1 MKMKQ
6 RRTKVQNH
14 TFSLKQILNGVI
26 ITKLKKMLSTAK
38 EREETKLTKITQKTV
53 YLKKMNI
60 VRGKS
65 LENTFKTLIKFHFI
79 LLSGFGEKTC
89 QVNTNPNEFF

>member
-6 RRTKVQNH
+6 KKIKVQNH
-14 TFSLKQILNGVI
+14 MFNLKQILNGVI
-26 ITKLKKMLSTAK
+26 ITKQKKMLLTASEK
-38 EREETKLTKITQKTV
+38 KETKQTRITRKTV

-65 LENTFKTLIKFHFI
+65 FKIFM
-79 LLSGFGEKTC
+79 
-89 QVNTNPNEFF
+89 